1 MSTTSAPRGLKP
13 IGLLGGMP
21 FAGSTM
27 EISIKSGYATAIFNG
42 DVVGYA
48 DVTN

>member
-13 IGLLGGMP
+13 IGLLGGLP

-27 EISIKSGYATAIFNG
+27 ELPIKESQSVSI
-42 DVVGYA
+42 
-48 DVTN
+48 